1 MLALLIALLVLLC
14 AALAL
19 GWWRA
24 SRRWSRASRSRNRRA
39 QRGEAEARALLE
51 DEGYEVLEAATGDA
65 ALAAAARAEVEL
77 VLQDMNFSRST
88 GGEEGL
94 DLLRRLRAAR
104 PELPVV
110 LLTAWGSI
118 PLAVAGMRAGAVDF
132 LTKPWENDV
141 LASTVATAL
150 GLARARREVA
160 RDANGRREALA
171 LRGDFSAILGEA
183 PQLVALLEL
192 AARVAPSEASVLI
205 TGESGTGKELLA
217 EAIHTNSGRRGGPF
231 VQVNVGGLP
240 TQLFESELFGH
251 VRGAFTDARSDR
263 KGRFELAH
271 GGTIF
276 LDEIGELEPAA
287 QVKLLRVLQDRS
299 FEPLGSSATRRV
311 DVRVVSA
318 TNRDLGELIAAG
330 SFREDLFY
338 RLNLITLHLPPLRER
353 RGDIELLA
361 RAFLASAA
369 ATHGRPGLALSAG
382 ALAALAARRWPGN
395 IRELRQTI
403 ERAAIVAPDDLLTA
417 SDLLPGA
424 GGSTAM
430 ASAAGRLQ
438 SLERTAIER
447 ALTAHRGNL
456 TRVAAEL
463 GITRQALYRRMEK
476 HGLERADEPPG

>member
-1 MLALLIALLVLLC
+1 MILVADDD
-14 AALAL
+14 AAI
-19 GWWRA
+19 RA
-24 SRRWSRASRSRNRRA
+24 SLR
-39 QRGEAEARALLE
+39 LLLRQHGH
-51 DEGYEVLEAATGDA
+51 DVLEAATADE
-65 ALAAAARAEVEL
+65 ALAAAARPDVEL

-94 DLLRRLRAAR
+94 ELLRRLRAAR

-118 PLAVAGMRAGAVDF
+118 PLAVAGMRAGAADF
-132 LTKPWENDV
+132 LTKPWQNDL

-150 GLARARREVA
+150 GLARARREAA

-171 LRGDFSAILGEA
+171 ARGDFGAILGED

-192 AARVAPSEASVLI
+192 AARVAPSDASVLI

-217 EAIHTNSGRRGGPF
+217 EAIHNNSGRRARPF

-330 SFREDLFY
+330 GFREDLFY

-369 ATHGRPGLALSAG
+369 ATHGRPGLALAAD

-403 ERAAIVAPDDLLTA
+403 ERAAIVAPADLLTA
-417 SDLLPGA
+417 NDLLPEA
-424 GGSTAM
+424 GG
-430 ASAAGRLQ
+430 AAGAAPATGRLE
-438 SLERTAIER
+438 SLERTAIEQ
-447 ALTAHRGNL
+447 ALAAHRGNL

-463 GITRQALYRRMEK
+463 GITRQALYRRLEK
-476 HGLERADEPPG
+476 HGLERTEEPPG